1 MAREGY
7 PFLGICALVAVAC
20 WWLSQGQ
27 PLLVAAAVFFA
38 ILSGFMVFFFR
49 DPRRQPPDV
58 AGAVLSAA
66 DGRVVAIAPVEGT
79 DEYVGDAATRITV
92 FLSVFNVH
100 VNRIPLAGEV
110 DVVERRPG
118 SYKVA
123 FAEDA
128 SEKNEQS
135 VIGIRQGDTKLVVKQ
150 IVGILARRIVCYLQP
165 GQQVELGKRFGLIR
179 FGSRVDLIV
188 PDHVDIRVSIGD
200 RVRAGETVMGVI
212 Q

>member
-1 MAREGY
+1 
-7 PFLGICALVAVAC
+7 
-20 WWLSQGQ
+20 
-27 PLLVAAAVFFA
+27 
-38 ILSGFMVFFFR
+38 
-49 DPRRQPPDV
+49 
-58 AGAVLSAA
+58 
-66 DGRVVAIAPVEGT
+66 VEGV
-79 DEYVGDAATRITV
+79 DEYVGDAATRISV

-100 VNRIPLAGEV
+100 VNRIPIAGEV
-110 DVVERRPG
+110 DVVERRSG

-165 GQQVELGKRFGLIR
+165 GQQVEQGKRLGLIR

-188 PDHVDIRVSIGD
+188 PGHVDIRVSIGE

>member
-7 PFLGICALVAVAC
+7 PFLGICALVAAAC
-20 WWLSQGQ
+20 WWLAPSQ
-27 PLLVAAAVFFA
+27 PPALAAAIFFT

-49 DPRRQPPDV
+49 DPSRQIPDV

-66 DGRVVAIAPVEGT
+66 DGRVVAITPVEGV

-100 VNRIPLAGEV
+100 VNRIPIAGEV

-135 VIGIRQGDTKLVVKQ
+135 VIGIRQGETKRVVKQ

-188 PDHVDIRVSIGD
+188 PDTVDIRVNIGD
-200 RVRAGETVMGVI
+200 RVRGGETVMGVI

>member
-1 MAREGY
+1 MAREGF
-7 PFLGICALVAVAC
+7 PFLGIAVVLTAVC
-20 WWLSQGQ
+20 WWIAQTHPVVLAG
-27 PLLVAAAVFFA
+27 AIFFA

-49 DPRRQPPDV
+49 DPSRQPPDV

-66 DGRVVAIAPVEGT
+66 DGRVVAIEAVEGT
-79 DEYVGDAATRITV
+79 DAYVGDAATRISV

-110 DVVERRPG
+110 DVVERRSG

-123 FAEDA
+123 YAKDA

-135 VIGIRQGDTKLVVKQ
+135 VIGIRQGDTRLVVKQ
-150 IVGILARRIVCYLQP
+150 IVGILARRIACYLKP
-165 GQQVELGKRFGLIR
+165 GQQVGLGDRFGLIR
-179 FGSRVDLIV
+179 FGSRVDLIL
-188 PDHVDIRVSIGD
+188 PEHVKIHVNVGD